1 MEESKEWRAD
11 VILTVASLLILR
23 YQGCVD
29 GFILCAISDF
39 RDVIEAG
46 QPTIPQCAIQLEYI
60 TNELIA
66 SLNHHWSKGSPMAA
80 VASTCRPLGSI
91 DCPVI
96 TQGLAPGMRIAPSGN
111 GNDGVICFIQRD
123 VKECDMVIQ

>member
-46 QPTIPQCAIQLEYI
+46 QPTISVPSKLEYI

-66 SLNHHWSKGSPMAA
+66 SLNHHWSKGMAA
-80 VASTCRPLGSI
+80 VAS
-91 DCPVI
+91 
-96 TQGLAPGMRIAPSGN
+96 
-111 GNDGVICFIQRD
+111 
-123 VKECDMVIQ
+123 